1 VLISAGIYDQ
11 MVKPFILAELD
22 KQRLDQKRYT
32 METTTKSGKRLIVEV
47 KNVSFKMVGGRDHA
61 AVFVDGKPT

>member
-1 VLISAGIYDQ
+1 MLISAGIYDQ

-22 KQRLDQKRYT
+22 TQRLDQKRLHHGDND
-32 METTTKSGKRLIVEV
+32 ESGKRLIVAV
-47 KNVSFKMVGGRDHA
+47 KNVSFKMVGGRDHV